1 MSLQTARYKILLDA
15 WIRRYQENSKNQ
27 RFLLVQ
33 FTYWKVFAF
42 PNLKMR
48 VSLEKSYQKTL
59 YHSHF
64 KYLLIALFS
73 SVWYVNTFFMQK
85 TYFIEQKIFY
95 YICIFYIF
103 IYNIYTYIYIYI
115 YIYIHKFTSNCHS
128 KTTPSLERWQLGPR
142 NVFSNLCWQANLQ
155 LWHRMLKPPSFPI
168 NTRIKGIEP

>member
-1 MSLQTARYKILLDA
+1 MYCWQKNQKQKQARQKFRYCAQTNNSSTEKYNMSLQTARYKILLDA

-73 SVWYVNTFFMQK
+73 SVWYVNTFLMQK

-115 YIYIHKFTSNCHS
+115 YMYIYI
-128 KTTPSLERWQLGPR
+128 
-142 NVFSNLCWQANLQ
+142 
-155 LWHRMLKPPSFPI
+155 
-168 NTRIKGIEP
+168 